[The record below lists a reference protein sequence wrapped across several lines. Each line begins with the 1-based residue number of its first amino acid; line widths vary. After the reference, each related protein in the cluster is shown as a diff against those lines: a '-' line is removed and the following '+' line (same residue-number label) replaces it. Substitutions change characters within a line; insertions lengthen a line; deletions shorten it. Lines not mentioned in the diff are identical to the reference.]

1 MIKPCLLA
9 VQFLTRLPTPQYAAV
24 DAREMGRAIGCF
36 PLVGTLI
43 GGVLYV
49 AAQALT
55 GAVAMPV
62 ASALLVALWAMITGA
77 LHLDG
82 LADMADGWLG
92 GHGDHARA
100 LRIMK
105 DSRLGTGGA
114 VALVVA
120 LLLKWLLVWQ
130 TLENAQLWLLVLAP
144 TAGRIA
150 AIALMPVTRY
160 VSEQGLGEAM
170 HHHLSRP
177 VVTLWVVWLLTGV
190 GLGFGWQATGMLMAV
205 WLWLRWLMIRIT
217 GGMTGDTAGAMTEV
231 MEVAVLLILPIFSDS
246 N

>member
-1 MIKPCLLA
+1 MIKSCILA
-9 VQFLTRLPTPQYAAV
+9 IQFLTRLPTPHYASV
-24 DAREMGRAIGCF
+24 DARDMGRAIGCF
-36 PLVGTLI
+36 PLVGALI
-43 GGVLYV
+43 GLMLWLAAQMLAGVVAPPV
-49 AAQALT
+49 AA
-55 GAVAMPV
+55 
-62 ASALLVALWAMITGA
+62 ALLVALWALITGA

-92 GHGDHARA
+92 GHGDHAQA

-114 VALVVA
+114 VALVVV

-130 TLENAQLWLLVLAP
+130 ALKSGQLWLLALAP
-144 TAGRIA
+144 VAGRIA
-150 AIALMPVTRY
+150 AIALMPITRY

-170 HHHLSRP
+170 HKYLSRP
-177 VVTLWVVWLLTGV
+177 VVALWVAWLLLGI
-190 GLGFGWQATGMLMAV
+190 GLGFGWLAVGVLLAV

-231 MEVAVLLILPIFSDS
+231 MEVTILLVLPVAL